1 MQQVEAGAGL
11 RRSTMNI
18 AISNTLALARW
29 HGMRQFERPSQNDII
44 LWVVAAIA
52 ASGLVGWAM
61 QKRKR
66 RWFKR

>member
-1 MQQVEAGAGL
+1 
-11 RRSTMNI
+11 MNI